1 MGSQSFT
8 DQPKGDPGTVLS
20 GSCARIWK
28 SQEGTAAL
36 TVVTW
41 VALMTCC
48 CKMLRVL
55 SAGAR
60 ASTRTEHSSCPSGHF
75 CNCILLVSIS
85 KQDPRTDGLRTS
97 RHISG
102 SGIAST
108 SGRARSEGHWRSFA
122 NLYQNWNCV
131 LPTDFTPARQ
141 VLSTITSISSMVPNC
156 QKTIKKLTILT
167 KG

>member
-1 MGSQSFT
+1 MPNRAAENSPNFSAIWIRRPRSCNQQSMVLHGIPEFYGSA
-8 DQPKGDPGTVLS
+8 PWDPGTVLS

-60 ASTRTEHSSCPSGHF
+60 ASTRPEHSSGPSGHV

-108 SGRARSEGHWRSFA
+108 SGRARSEGH
-122 NLYQNWNCV
+122 
-131 LPTDFTPARQ
+131 
-141 VLSTITSISSMVPNC
+141 
-156 QKTIKKLTILT
+156 
-167 KG
+167 